1 MTISPELWPDKWYEQ
16 QKETLSDTLQELLTD
31 GDIDQARKCIID
43 AIASWEDYHREELG
57 KWERFRKA
65 LGL

>member
-1 MTISPELWPDKWYEQ
+1 MSVSVELWPDKWYEQ
-16 QKETLSDTLQELLTD
+16 QKESIADALQELLTD
-31 GDIDQARKCIID
+31 GDIEQARQCIID

-57 KWERFRKA
+57 KWERLRKA